1 MNIPVIPDILTNAGG
16 VVVSYFE
23 WVQNLQQFK
32 WTEEEVNSKL
42 ESKINSTFEE
52 VSSVRKEKNVSF
64 RRSAFMVAIDRV
76 AKAELLRGL

>member
-42 ESKINSTFEE
+42 ETKISSTFEE

>member
-1 MNIPVIPDILTNAGG
+1 MDRRKLT
-16 VVVSYFE
+16 
-23 WVQNLQQFK
+23 QNLETK
-32 WTEEEVNSKL
+32 K
-42 ESKINSTFEE
+42 STFEE

>member
-42 ESKINSTFEE
+42 EAKISSTFEE

>member
-32 WTEEEVNSKL
+32 CSEEEVNSKL
-42 ESKINSTFEE
+42 ENKISWTYEE
-52 VSSVRKEKNVSF
+52 VTSVRKVKNVSF

-76 AKAELLRGL
+76 SKAELMRGL